1 MSLVT
6 PDFGL
11 IFWMT
16 LIFGIVLFL
25 LWKFGFPTIT
35 DMVEKR
41 TRRINDSLQMAAEA
55 ELRLK
60 NLSEEQD
67 ALIEKARKEQA
78 AILKEATDT
87 KNKIIADAKEQAR
100 EEAGKLLSDARTQI
114 AAEKESA
121 LRDIRKEV
129 ALLSVS
135 VAEKILRKELSEDGK
150 QEEFMEKMVDETVQA
165 QNRS

>member
-41 TRRINDSLQMAAEA
+41 ARRINDSLQKAAEA
-55 ELRLK
+55 ELRLQH
-60 NLSEEQD
+60 LAEEQD
-67 ALIEKARKEQA
+67 ALIEKARREQA
-78 AILKEATDT
+78 AILKEATET
-87 KNKIIADAKEQAR
+87 KNRILADAKDQAK
-100 EEAGKLLSDARTQI
+100 EEAGKILSDARIQI

-121 LRDIRKEV
+121 LRDIRKEG
-129 ALLSVS
+129 AMLSVDIS
-135 VAEKILRKELSEDGK
+135 EKILRKDLASDRE
-150 QEEFMEKMVDETVQA
+150 QEELVQRLVEEA
-165 QNRS
+165 TRVRMKS

>member
-41 TRRINDSLQMAAEA
+41 ARRINDSLQMAAEA
-55 ELRLK
+55 ELRLQH
-60 NLSEEQD
+60 LAEEQD

-78 AILKEATDT
+78 AILKEATET

-100 EEAGKLLSDARTQI
+100 EEAEKLLSDARIQM

-135 VAEKILRKELSEDGK
+135 VAEKILRKDLSGDLE
-150 QEEFMEKMVDETVQA
+150 QQQYMEKMVDETIQA
-165 QNRS
+165 QHRS

>member
-41 TRRINDSLQMAAEA
+41 ALRINDSLQKAAEA
-55 ELRLK
+55 ELRLQH
-60 NLSEEQD
+60 LAEEQD
-67 ALIEKARKEQA
+67 ALIEKARREQA
-78 AILKEATDT
+78 AILKEATET
-87 KNKIIADAKEQAR
+87 KNRILADAKDQAK
-100 EEAGKLLSDARTQI
+100 EEAGKILSDARIQI

-129 ALLSVS
+129 AMLSVDIS
-135 VAEKILRKELSEDGK
+135 EKILRKDLASDRE
-150 QEEFMEKMVDETVQA
+150 QEELVQRLVEEA
-165 QNRS
+165 TRVRMKS

>member
-41 TRRINDSLQMAAEA
+41 ARRINDSLQMAAEA
-55 ELRLK
+55 ELRLQH
-60 NLSEEQD
+60 LAAEQD

-78 AILKEATDT
+78 AILKEATET
-87 KNKIIADAKEQAR
+87 KNRILADAKEQAK
-100 EEAGKLLSDARTQI
+100 EEAGKLLSEARTQI

-135 VAEKILRKELSEDGK
+135 VAEKILRKDLAGDREQ
-150 QEEFMEKMVDETVQA
+150 QEYIDKMVDETVRA
-165 QNRS
+165 QTQS